1 MFKNLLTLAALGLSS
16 LLVFAYAAEEA
27 PTAEP
32 PDPTAEQ
39 SPAGELPDPIAV
51 VNGEPISQDVYKA
64 YAEQRK
70 ARLGNV
76 DTPAAREAL
85 TNELI
90 TQELLVQEAEKQNLT
105 QDPQVVL
112 QLEIARRNLLA
123 IALVRR
129 LIDEHQP
136 SEETIQKEYEKVAEA
151 MKTKEYKARH
161 ILVDTEEEAK
171 EIIAELDKGGDFA
184 ELAKARSTDSS
195 AERGGD
201 LGWFTT
207 DLMVQPFGEAVA
219 SQPVG
224 EPSETPVQTQ
234 FGWHVIQVDEVRD
247 ASAPPLEQVRP
258 QLEQAL
264 RGQVV
269 DDYLA
274 KLREQSEIEI
284 K

>member
-1 MFKNLLTLAALGLSS
+1 MSKYLLILAALGLSS
-16 LLVFAYAAEEA
+16 LLVPAYAADE
-27 PTAEP
+27 
-32 PDPTAEQ
+32 
-39 SPAGELPDPIAV
+39 SPAGESPDPVAV
-51 VNGEPISQDVYKA
+51 VNGEPISQDIYQA
-64 YAEQRK
+64 YAEQRRE
-70 ARLGNV
+70 RLGNV
-76 DTPAAREAL
+76 DTPAARQAL

-90 TQELLVQEAEKQNLT
+90 AQELLVQEAEKQNLAEN
-105 QDPQVVL
+105 PQVAQ

-136 SEETIQKEYEKVAEA
+136 SDEDIQKEYEKVAEA

-161 ILVDTEEEAK
+161 ILVDTEDEAK

-184 ELAKARSTDSS
+184 ELAKARSNDSS

-207 DLMVQPFGEAVA
+207 DLMVQPFGDAVA

-224 EPSETPVQTQ
+224 EPGKTPVQTQ

-247 ASAPPLEQVRP
+247 ASAPPLDEVRP
-258 QLEQAL
+258 QLEQTL
-264 RGQVV
+264 RGRVV
-269 DDYLA
+269 EDYLA